1 MEIGTSDDAA
11 GKEVGTEEDDDD
23 DEDNRSS
30 EQARAPDTHRTDMN
44 KEN

>member
-11 GKEVGTEEDDDD
+11 GKEVGTEEDDD
-23 DEDNRSS
+23 EDNRS
-30 EQARAPDTHRTDMN
+30 EQARAPHTHRTDMN

>member
-23 DEDNRSS
+23 NDEDNRS
-30 EQARAPDTHRTDMN
+30 EQARAPHTHIELT
-44 KEN
+44 

>member
-23 DEDNRSS
+23 ENNRSS

>member
-11 GKEVGTEEDDDD
+11 GKEEGTEEDDDY
-23 DEDNRSS
+23 EDNRSS
-30 EQARAPDTHRTDMN
+30 EQARAPHTHRTDMN

>member
-11 GKEVGTEEDDDD
+11 GKEVGTEDDD

-30 EQARAPDTHRTDMN
+30 EQARAPHTHRTDMN